1 MLSGAAVSISEK
13 AGSFKITDWDLMTR
27 STSFLLLAATEGKT
41 LGAKSTFGGVV
52 ASAEP
57 TFDEGELLF
66 AVASTTASAPAFGF
80 GPVLFPTG
88 VFLFPN
94 GVFLFFAGISTR
106 RSDEIDQLQRKA
118 RKFKTADEQT
128 ALEPT
133 DAKR

>member
-13 AGSFKITDWDLMTR
+13 AGSFKITDWNLMTR

-41 LGAKSTFGGVV
+41 LGAKSTFGGVF

-57 TFDEGELLF
+57 TFEGELF

-88 VFLFPN
+88 A
-94 GVFLFFAGISTR
+94 FLFFAGISTR
-106 RSDEIDQLQRKA
+106 RSEIDQLQRKA

-128 ALEPT
+128 AFEPT

>member
-13 AGSFKITDWDLMTR
+13 AGSFKITDWNLMTR

-80 GPVLFPTG
+80 GPVLFPPG
-88 VFLFPN
+88 A
-94 GVFLFFAGISTR
+94 FLFFAGISTR
-106 RSDEIDQLQRKA
+106 RSEIDQLQRKA

-128 ALEPT
+128 AFEPT

>member
-1 MLSGAAVSISEK
+1 
-13 AGSFKITDWDLMTR
+13 MTR

-41 LGAKSTFGGVV
+41 LGAKSTFGGVF

-57 TFDEGELLF
+57 TFEGELF